1 MPYELQ
7 VAIRYLV
14 ARRRQAFI
22 SLISF
27 VSALG
32 VAVGVTAL
40 VVALALTTGLQ
51 GEMRDRML
59 GSMPHIYV
67 ARIAESGVPD
77 PAAERTRFTALPHVV
92 GAAPVV
98 IGPALVRAG
107 ERSGVRHPEGRR
119 SGHRGQR
126 HRAAGA
132 DDRRPLRR
140 ARGAAGDGWRRP
152 APRRHRA
159 RQGSRGLARRCAQ
172 ATSSRC

>member
-51 GEMRDRML
+51 GELRDRML
-59 GSMPHIYV
+59 GSMPHVYV
-67 ARIAESGVPD
+67 ARIAESGSPI
-77 PAAERTRFTALPHVV
+77 R
-92 GAAPVV
+92 
-98 IGPALVRAG
+98 
-107 ERSGVRHPEGRR
+107 RR
-119 SGHRGQR
+119 SGRGS
-126 HRAAGA
+126 
-132 DDRRPLRR
+132 RRCRTSS
-140 ARGAAGDGWRRP
+140 
-152 APRRHRA
+152 APRR
-159 RQGSRGLARRCAQ
+159 S
-172 ATSSRC
+172 

>member
-14 ARRRQAFI
+14 ARRHQAFV

-51 GEMRDRML
+51 GELRDRML

-67 ARIAESGVPD
+67 ARIAEAGVPD
-77 PAAERTRFTALPHVV
+77 PAAERSRMLAALARHRR
-92 GAAPVV
+92 GA
-98 IGPALVRAG
+98 R
-107 ERSGVRHPEGRR
+107 
-119 SGHRGQR
+119 GHRP
-126 HRAAGA
+126 GA
-132 DDRRPLRR
+132 RPRRR
-140 ARGAAGDGWRRP
+140 ALGLRDPQG
-152 APRRHRA
+152 RRHRD
-159 RQGSRGLARRCAQ
+159 
-172 ATSSRC
+172 

>member
-40 VVALALTTGLQ
+40 VVALALMTGLQ
-51 GEMRDRML
+51 GELRDRML

-67 ARIAESGVPD
+67 ARIAESGIAD
-77 PAAERTRFTALPHVV
+77 PAAERTRLH
-92 GAAPVV
+92 GAAARRRR
-98 IGPALVRAG
+98 GAGRDRAG
-107 ERSGVRHPEGRR
+107 AGPGRRAIGVRHPEGRR
-119 SGHRGQR
+119 SGHRGD
-126 HRAAGA
+126 ASPSC
-132 DDRRPLRR
+132 RR
-140 ARGAAGDGWRRP
+140 G
-152 APRRHRA
+152 
-159 RQGSRGLARRCAQ
+159 
-172 ATSSRC
+172 

>member
-7 VAIRYLV
+7 VALRYLI
-14 ARRRQAFI
+14 ARRRQAFV

-59 GSMPHIYV
+59 GSMPHVYV
-67 ARIAESGVPD
+67 SRIAESGIPD
-77 PAAERTRFTALPHVV
+77 PAAERARFRKLPHVV

-107 ERSGVRHPEGRR
+107 ERSGFVTLKGV
-119 SGHRGQR
+119 
-126 HRAAGA
+126 
-132 DDRRPLRR
+132 DDNPGI
-140 ARGAAGDGWRRP
+140 AE
-152 APRRHRA
+152 
-159 RQGSRGLARRCAQ
+159 
-172 ATSSRC
+172 